1 MQLGADPDHLSGLAR
16 ALREA
21 AGRLD
26 SLSSGLARRIRQV
39 HWTGADAVAFDRAW
53 HASHRPALAR
63 CATGL
68 TEMARHLDLQRQQ
81 QVAASGAGAGATAT
95 TGTLEPRD
103 LGRSVQA
110 APTLAPLPQL
120 EQRFRGT
127 LEARV
132 GPVTGSLSGDLVV
145 QHLDGDRRRVV
156 LTQAVGLGG
165 VLAAGSGA
173 DVAVGGPH
181 GAGSITSGGSA
192 DAALRGGVLE
202 RRAWI
207 VDADRVDDL
216 LARLAM
222 EQSATAAVR
231 TPDPQVTLADA
242 AGRLVGRVTGSDPH
256 WDLGVAMATAA
267 PAPVSQER
275 LAEVE
280 LASGAA
286 VGLGG
291 VLGLGARAQ
300 GSVIARLGTL
310 HQGATTSTVLE
321 LHGSGTA
328 ALTSTLLRRAGVSL
342 PTDVHRATSLR
353 VELPRA
359 GDHLLVR
366 AAVTTDEQV
375 HDTALRIELD
385 GPGGLRAGSDAAAL
399 RLRRSL
405 VDGDAGAA
413 LSSLAQLQLADT
425 TTQVVTTDGTLS
437 GHSARAGMGAAVGI
451 GGGVTLRGHALQVDR
466 R

>member
-1 MQLGADPDHLSGLAR
+1 
-16 ALREA
+16 
-21 AGRLD
+21 
-26 SLSSGLARRIRQV
+26 
-39 HWTGADAVAFDRAW
+39 
-53 HASHRPALAR
+53 
-63 CATGL
+63 
-68 TEMARHLDLQRQQ
+68 
-81 QVAASGAGAGATAT
+81 
-95 TGTLEPRD
+95 
-103 LGRSVQA
+103 
-110 APTLAPLPQL
+110 
-120 EQRFRGT
+120 
-127 LEARV
+127 
-132 GPVTGSLSGDLVV
+132 
-145 QHLDGDRRRVV
+145 
-156 LTQAVGLGG
+156 
-165 VLAAGSGA
+165 
-173 DVAVGGPH
+173 
-181 GAGSITSGGSA
+181 
-192 DAALRGGVLE
+192 
-202 RRAWI
+202 
-207 VDADRVDDL
+207 
-216 LARLAM
+216 
-222 EQSATAAVR
+222 
-231 TPDPQVTLADA
+231 
-242 AGRLVGRVTGSDPH
+242 
-256 WDLGVAMATAA
+256 
-267 PAPVSQER
+267 
-275 LAEVE
+275 
-280 LASGAA
+280 
-286 VGLGG
+286 
-291 VLGLGARAQ
+291 
-300 GSVIARLGTL
+300 
-310 HQGATTSTVLE
+310 VLE